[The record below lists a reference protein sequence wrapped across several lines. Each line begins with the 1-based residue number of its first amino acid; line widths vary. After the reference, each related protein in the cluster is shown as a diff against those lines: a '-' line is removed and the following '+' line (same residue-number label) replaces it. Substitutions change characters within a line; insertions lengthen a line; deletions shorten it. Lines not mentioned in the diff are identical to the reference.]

1 MKNNEN
7 SKSYFELSEHSTLQL
22 AIFAT
27 IFITSFI
34 IVFNIALPFIEYVV
48 VNSLKG
54 RVFNSGELVDFAL
67 SESSGNDTQ
76 PTGYYTHWA
85 IDIYLGTN
93 QESRYWFV
101 PIISMLFPVS
111 ITSLFF
117 SVLITAVLPQRI
129 GYIRQ
134 KIEREISKSLDR
146 IAVIKDGFYYEGQL
160 NEIALLIKDANIREL
175 HTYQSQWNMT
185 HEDIKTIQSA
195 IRWQSG
201 SIFYKILRIANGLN
215 IYMRFYFTEKY
226 SNTMLGLVYIGAA
239 VLIIIIGMRGL
250 KFIPSTQPSFV
261 FFALGLEFSLL
272 LTYALTLIF
281 ARQEDS
287 NFEANPTNN
296 SSNVFLS
303 NDFGNS
309 KEVENLLRV
318 FIKTGRNKS
327 KD

>member
-7 SKSYFELSEHSTLQL
+7 NKSYFELTEHSTIQVT
-22 AIFAT
+22 IFSV

-34 IVFNIALPFIEYVV
+34 IAFHVALPFIEYVV

-54 RVFNSGELVDFAL
+54 RVFNAGELVDFAL
-67 SESSGNDTQ
+67 SENQGKDTQ

-101 PIISMLFPVS
+101 PLISMLFPLSIVS
-111 ITSLFF
+111 LIF
-117 SVLITAVLPQRI
+117 SVLITAILPRKI

-146 IAVIKDGFYYEGQL
+146 IAIIKDGFYYDGQL
-160 NEIALLIKDANIREL
+160 DEIAQLIKNSDVREL
-175 HTYQSQWNMT
+175 HSFQQQWHLTN
-185 HEDIKTIQSA
+185 EDIKTIKSA
-195 IRWQSG
+195 IEWQTG
-201 SIFYKILRIANGLN
+201 SLFYKITRIANGLN

-281 ARQEDS
+281 ARQEES
-287 NFEANPTNN
+287 TIEMP
-296 SSNVFLS
+296 SESRGSGVFLS